1 MLRIHWLELKCEFL
15 KMFRMPAYVVPTLA
29 FPLLFYVFFGLAF
42 GGKSGSSTMA
52 TYLIATYGAFGVIG
66 ASLFGFGVSVAVERG
81 QGWLQVKRATPMPLS
96 AWFGAKIGMALLF
109 SIIIVLGLAF
119 LGIAFGGVHFAP
131 TVWPL
136 LFVTLVAGALPFCA
150 LGLMIGYLAG
160 PNSAVAIVNIIYIPM
175 SFASGLW
182 IPIQFLPKF
191 LQRIAP
197 ALPPYHFAQ
206 LALRVIGIGHDAPA
220 GHIVALLSFTVLFLV
235 LAAIGY
241 RRDEGKVYG

>member
-42 GGKSGSSTMA
+42 GGKGGPSPMA
-52 TYLIATYGAFGVIG
+52 TYMIATYGAFGVIG

-109 SIIIVLGLAF
+109 SIIIVTGLSF
-119 LGIAFGGVHFAP
+119 LGIAFGGVHLAP
-131 TVWPL
+131 AAWPL

-182 IPIQFLPKF
+182 IPMQFLPKF
-191 LQRIAP
+191 LQKIAP

-206 LALRVIGIGHDAPA
+206 LALRAIGIGHDAPG